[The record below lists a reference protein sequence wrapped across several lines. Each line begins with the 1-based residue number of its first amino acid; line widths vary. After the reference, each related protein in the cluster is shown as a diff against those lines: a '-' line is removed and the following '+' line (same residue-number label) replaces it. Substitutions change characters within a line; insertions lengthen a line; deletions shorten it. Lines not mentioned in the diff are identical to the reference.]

1 MRLPLVLVALVGLCG
16 AGSVSAQ
23 VAPDGGT
30 RTSVTT
36 ANTGRVTVNL
46 ATANPSGISHNTYM
60 EFSAPKSGLDLNNR
74 GIDASTIVNEV
85 TSSRRSVLNGP
96 IEVLGSRAHVVVAN
110 PNGITV
116 DGGRFINTG
125 GVALS
130 GGKVRFENTA
140 VGLVNTVVTAGTGD
154 ITVQGAGLSGT
165 MTTLQLVAGRLKI
178 YGPVSNAQVSPNA
191 DIALVGGRSEVVV
204 DSSVSPLTTLRPWAS
219 RRALDGAANGIV
231 VDVTPRGSLSASRV
245 RIAVN
250 GRGAGVSYAG
260 KGQATIG
267 DFTISA
273 DGKVSTKGA
282 NLKSEKSLKIEAS
295 AIDIRNSASRQST
308 VSAVSGSVRLVAS
321 SGDITLLGQVTGAQ
335 RADDDLLTKGGV
347 TLKAA
352 RDINL
357 LSENGKRLAIAFA
370 SKDDLVIE
378 AGRNVRNDTGRL
390 LANAA
395 VVMRVAGRIDNLTGV
410 SGDGKAPVQTMER
423 RRTGF
428 LGKLFGFRRHR
439 HIITGDFGTAR
450 IPNQLGYIS
459 GESVDIQSGSLENSG
474 EIDALDGAL
483 LINTG
488 TLVNQGI
495 PAGAYR
501 LEKEC
506 GGLTCWSRASSDMTF
521 LGGVINAAG
530 SAAITASTLVENGGQ
545 ITSYGN
551 LSVTAPLVI
560 GRATFLPDF
569 SERPAGLFNGF
580 SGPKALLS
588 MSPSGGMFLAPTG
601 TVTVESPQPVLLE
614 GGLIEGKVA
623 TVISGG
629 TDVSDPPKAIFLG
642 GTSHI
647 GLLGFLFE

>member
-1 MRLPLVLVALVGLCG
+1 MRLPLSLVALIGLWG
-16 AGSVSAQ
+16 ASPVSAQ

-36 ANTGRVTVNL
+36 ASTGRVKVNI
-46 ATANPSGISHNTYM
+46 APANPSGISHNTYTD
-60 EFSAPKSGLDLNNR
+60 FSAPKPGLELNNR

-85 TSSRRSVLNGP
+85 TSSRRSILNGP
-96 IEVLGSRAHVVVAN
+96 IEVIGSRAHVVVAN

-130 GGKVRFENTA
+130 GGKVRFENA
-140 VGLVNTVVTAGTGD
+140 AAGLVNTVVTAGTGD
-154 ITVQGAGLSGT
+154 IAIEGAGLSGA

-178 YGPVSNAQVSPNA
+178 DGPVSNEQVSPSA
-191 DIALVGGRSEVVV
+191 DIALVGGRSEVEL
-204 DSSVSPLTTLRPWAS
+204 DSSVSPLTTLRPWAW
-219 RRALDGAANGIV
+219 RRAFDGAANGIV

-282 NLKSEKSLKIEAS
+282 TLKSEKSLKIEAS

-308 VSAVSGSVRLVAS
+308 VSAVSGSVRLVAN

-335 RADDDLLTKGGV
+335 RAEDDPLAKGGV
-347 TLKAA
+347 TLKTA
-352 RDINL
+352 RDIKL

-370 SKDDLVIE
+370 SKDDLVVE
-378 AGRNVRNDTGRL
+378 AGRNVLNDTGRL
-390 LANAA
+390 LANAT

-410 SGDGKAPVQTMER
+410 SGAGTAPIQTMER
-423 RRTGF
+423 RQSGF
-428 LGKLFGFRRHR
+428 LESLFGIRRRKHTV
-439 HIITGDFGTAR
+439 TGDFGTAR

-459 GESVDIQSGSLENSG
+459 GEAVDIQSGAVTNSG

-488 TLVNQGI
+488 TLVNRGL
-495 PAGAYR
+495 PAGTYR
-501 LEKEC
+501 IEKEC
-506 GGLTCWSRASSDMTF
+506 GLTCWSRASSNVSF

-530 SAAITASTLVENGGQ
+530 SAAITASAVVENGGQ

-551 LSVTAPLVI
+551 LSVTAPRVI
-560 GRATFLPDF
+560 ARATFLPDF

-580 SGPKALLS
+580 AGPKAILS
-588 MSPSGGMFLAPTG
+588 LSPSGGMFLAPTG
-601 TVTVESPQPVLLE
+601 TVTVESPQPVVLE

-629 TDVSDPPKAIFLG
+629 TDVKDPPKAIFLG